1 MAETTM
7 EARPIPTEEPGK
19 EKKKRKFSFPSAFTI
34 LFIVT
39 IIAVIC
45 TWFVPAG
52 QYSKLLYDA
61 DSGKLEM
68 TTPTGETS
76 QLDATQQTLDDLGVK
91 IDIDQFT
98 SGAITKA
105 VSIPGTYEGLDPHPV
120 SLADI
125 PYSMVWGVIDGIEKG
140 VRTWFFVLAFTA
152 IGLSTNFRELAPY
165 FKGGKPLILYVCG
178 QSFNLALT
186 LLMAYV
192 MFYLVFPEI
201 TAKI

>member
-61 DSGKLEM
+61 DRGKLEM

-120 SLADI
+120 SIADI